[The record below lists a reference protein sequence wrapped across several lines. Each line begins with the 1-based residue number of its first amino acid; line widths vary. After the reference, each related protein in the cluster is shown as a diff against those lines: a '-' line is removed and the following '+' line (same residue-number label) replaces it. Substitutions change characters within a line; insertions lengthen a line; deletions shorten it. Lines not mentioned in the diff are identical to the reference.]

1 MTTPYISEEII
12 DELDTQLVYIMKH
25 LPLLEAGLFSSSQE
39 KKLSTLTPYTIPPRK
54 DSALAL
60 IPHQLQDASN

>member
-25 LPLLEAGLFSSSQE
+25 LPLLEAGLFSSSHE
-39 KKLSTLTPYTIPPRK
+39 KKTLNSNTLRK
-54 DSALAL
+54 T
-60 IPHQLQDASN
+60 ASKRL